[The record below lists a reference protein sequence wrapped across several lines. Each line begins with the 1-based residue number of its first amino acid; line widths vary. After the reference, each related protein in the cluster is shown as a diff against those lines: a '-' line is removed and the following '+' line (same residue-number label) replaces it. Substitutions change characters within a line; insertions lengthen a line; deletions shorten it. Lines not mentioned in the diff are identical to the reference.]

1 MAGDG
6 MTFAARNHRAAL
18 LREVEMSGLQ
28 EVGAGQPKIS
38 LPADDLLSRKSL
50 VFAHPGEVLS
60 DQELGLADKRSLLAS
75 WVSDA
80 FAVENFPSLRQLTSG
95 AVVRVGDIMDALK
108 SLDEPR
114 HEAAFTISQS
124 FARRGG
130 KPIAR
135 RRHRGPRDNDEPPPP
150 AVGASIPPA
159 WKVLIGAWQDSTSPA
174 SATGYSREIS
184 VGGRS
189 AA

>member
-1 MAGDG
+1 
-6 MTFAARNHRAAL
+6 MTLAARKHRAAL

-28 EVGAGQPKIS
+28 EVGAGQPKIAR
-38 LPADDLLSRKSL
+38 LADDLLSRKSL
-50 VFAHPGEVLS
+50 VFAHPGDVLS
-60 DQELGLADKRSLLAS
+60 DQELSLTDKRSLLAS

-80 FAVENFPSLRQLTSG
+80 FAVENSPSLRQLTSG
-95 AVVRVGDIMDALK
+95 AVVRVDDIMDALK

-114 HEAAFTISQS
+114 REAGVTISQS

-130 KPIAR
+130 KPVAR
-135 RRHRGPRDNDEPPPP
+135 RRNRGRGADDEPPPP
-150 AVGASIPPA
+150 AVGARIPSA
-159 WKVLIGAWQDSTSPA
+159 WKVLIGARQDSTSPTL
-174 SATGYSREIS
+174 ATGYLREIS